1 MARRSD
7 ITATVHIFKDAEN
20 LKAYADVTFRSRVGE
35 ITVRRFKVIA
45 TDSGNF
51 WVAHPQFEFSTLF
64 SKKYVDAV
72 VLSKRTMRKVQRIVL
87 KEYHRRLYEQNSHA
101 QVDYS

>member
-7 ITATVHIFKDAEN
+7 ITATVYLFKDAVN

-45 TDSGNF
+45 ADSGNL
-51 WVAHPQFEFSTLF
+51 WVALPQFEYNQFL

-72 VLSKRTMRKVQRIVL
+72 TLSKWTIRRVQRVVLNEYQRKV
-87 KEYHRRLYEQNSHA
+87 YEQNSHA
-101 QVDYS
+101 QVDHS